1 MNLNNDSRVIKCSLS
16 FSAHCYFPLRAAR
29 LRYFHCPHTNPTPTC
44 FALLEKARIHSV
56 ALTQQDNFGW
66 GVTVLSGK
74 ESSKPSS
81 FSASKKGQRK
91 QGKAMQTQPHPERFV
106 LQLQRNC
113 SPEVLC
119 QGFSDFFLSHILR
132 SAL

>member
-1 MNLNNDSRVIKCSLS
+1 MFPQLFCSLL
-16 FSAHCYFPLRAAR
+16 FSSQGSVTQ
-29 LRYFHCPHTNPTPTC
+29 RYFHCPHTNPTPTC

-91 QGKAMQTQPHPERFV
+91 QGKAMQTQSRPERFV

-113 SPEVLC
+113 SPEVPC
-119 QGFSDFFLSHILR
+119 QGFSDFLLSHILR